1 MATILWMKNQ
11 VGNRFAWGSF
21 ASPSSP
27 SFPEPFEY
35 ILIFAKESLK
45 LQEKGEVDIT
55 PEEFKKW
62 AFSVWNILP
71 ETNMK
76 RIGHPAAF
84 PIQIP
89 YRLIKMLTWKNSLV
103 LDPFNGSGTTGVACN
118 YLGRKYIGIEL
129 SKDYCDITRN
139 RIDNIENIF

>member
-1 MATILWMKNQ
+1 MDLVVTSPPYNVDLGNNKFNKNAYDIYNDNLEHKEYLKWLKGIFEEIYKKLKPGGRAVINIGDPKNGRIPTHSDIINFMTRELNYLNMATILWMKNQ

-55 PEEFKKW
+55 PEEF
-62 AFSVWNILP
+62 
-71 ETNMK
+71 
-76 RIGHPAAF
+76 
-84 PIQIP
+84 
-89 YRLIKMLTWKNSLV
+89 
-103 LDPFNGSGTTGVACN
+103 
-118 YLGRKYIGIEL
+118 
-129 SKDYCDITRN
+129 
-139 RIDNIENIF
+139 